1 MTSTKPCGQCH
12 HQCHYL
18 FYYQLRLSLGNCG
31 RRFLARFLSK
41 RRFYREI
48 VTYEE
53 VFSEVTFLASLSNH
67 DVDSA
72 AT

>member
-1 MTSTKPCGQCH
+1 MVTVIISVIICSTINFVSLWVPEDVVFLRG
-12 HQCHYL
+12 
-18 FYYQLRLSLGNCG
+18 FYQNVVFTTKSSHN
-31 RRFLARFLSK
+31 K
-41 RRFYREI
+41 
-48 VTYEE
+48 E

>member
-1 MTSTKPCGQCH
+1 MVTVIISVIICSTINFVSLWVPADVVFLRG
-12 HQCHYL
+12 
-18 FYYQLRLSLGNCG
+18 FYQ
-31 RRFLARFLSK
+31 K
-41 RRFYREI
+41 RRFYYEI
-48 VTYEE
+48 VTYQE